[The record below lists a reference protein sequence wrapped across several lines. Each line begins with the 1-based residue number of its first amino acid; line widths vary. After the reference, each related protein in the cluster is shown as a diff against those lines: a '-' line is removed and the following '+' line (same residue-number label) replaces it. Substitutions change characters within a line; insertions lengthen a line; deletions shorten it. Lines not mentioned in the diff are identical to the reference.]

1 MSTLINILM
10 AEIEALQT
18 APEDVFWQKEAK
30 KLINDGRIVPAVKA
44 IREGTGWTLLE
55 SKRLADFFREHG
67 RWDIEGTLRGII
79 KEKLA
84 YITSL
89 QDKLD
94 SKQAKLDL
102 LQEELEITRGTTT
115 RIEWPTS
122 RAESK
127 VCRNNSKT

>member
-10 AEIEALQT
+10 AEIEALQA
-18 APEDVFWQKEAK
+18 APEDVFWGQKEAS

-67 RWDIEGTLRGII
+67 RWDIENTLRGII

-89 QDKLD
+89 QDKLE
-94 SKQAKLDL
+94 SKQAQIDFLQDKLDSKPL
-102 LQEELEITRGTTT
+102 NRSGYWQEDDEY
-115 RIEWPTS
+115 RI
-122 RAESK
+122 
-127 VCRNNSKT
+127 